1 MVFSQMGVF
10 YETFCSQDPDSTTF
24 NFQLVGGDHSDYFY
38 IDTDGTIM
46 TAVSKIDA
54 EVTPSFN
61 LSVRINDTDTPS
73 LHVDV
78 FCIIDVTDVNEFTP
92 ECASNQYTKLVSE
105 DEINTDVL
113 TVSGTDLDKGQTLSY
128 AITKQEYVALNKS
141 TIATNAFTI
150 GSSSGI
156 ITVSSALDYEI
167 GSQVLIEVSYPNKS

>member
-1 MVFSQMGVF
+1 MGG
-10 YETFCSQDPDSTTF
+10 ENS
-24 NFQLVGGDHSDYFY
+24 NFFY
-38 IDTDGTIM
+38 IDTDGSIM

-61 LSVRINDTDTPS
+61 LSVRVNDTDTPS

-92 ECASNQYTKLVSE
+92 VCGSNQYTKLVSE

-128 AITKQEYVALNKS
+128 AITKQEYVAPDRS

-150 GSSSGI
+150 ASSSGV

-167 GSQVLIEVSYPNKS
+167 GTQVLIEVS